1 MAEYGYTTRR
11 EHDMSHGIME
21 NDKAFYGGRQ
31 PAWHRLGT
39 VIDEDVVTSAEA
51 IRLAGLDW
59 TVEQHEIHAHVPTIV
74 NEHGETMDEEHILI
88 HDKVAN
94 IRMDTGAPLG
104 IVGTRYHVVQNIDA
118 FDFFDEIIGKGDA
131 HYHTAGSLYNGRK
144 IWALARLNRDILIG
158 GDPDE
163 KIDPFVALCNG
174 HDGNTAVS
182 VYTTPIRVVCQ
193 NTLQWSMKE
202 ASNMWKGRHTQNLTD
217 KVRDARDMLGFS
229 NAYFDALQN
238 LGDTLITQKI
248 DRISFDRMLDM
259 LVPLPAPKEDES
271 TRGLT
276 IAQNTREA
284 IHAAWDVDNLA
295 NIKHTKWGFVQAV
308 AEYVDWSK
316 THRSDDK
323 FIDQN
328 LLGANQNKT
337 LKDRSIEV
345 ALAA

>member
-1 MAEYGYTTRR
+1 MI
-11 EHDMSHGIME
+11 EHATGGILE
-21 NDKAFYGGRQ
+21 NDGAFYGGRQ

-59 TVEQHEIHAHVPTIV
+59 TVEQHDIHVHVPNGDDMPDT
-74 NEHGETMDEEHILI
+74 TTLI
-88 HDKVAN
+88 PDKVAN
-94 IRMDTGAPLG
+94 VRMDTNGTLG
-104 IVGTRYHVVQNIDA
+104 IVTPRYKIVQNVDA

-131 HYHTAGSLYNGRK
+131 HYHTAGSLFNGRK
-144 IWALARLNRDILIG
+144 VWALARLNRDILIG
-158 GDPDE
+158 GDE
-163 KIDPFVALCNG
+163 SERIDPFVALCNG
-174 HDGNTAVS
+174 HDGNTSLS
-182 VYTTPIRVVCQ
+182 VYTTPVRVVCQ
-193 NTLQWSMKE
+193 NTLQWSMQGTK
-202 ASNMWKGRHTQNLTD
+202 NMWKGRHTPNVTD

-229 NAYFDALQN
+229 NEYFDQLQT
-238 LGDTLITQKI
+238 LGDSLIRQPI
-248 DRISFDRMLDM
+248 NRISFDRMLEM
-259 LVPLPAPKEDES
+259 LVPLPAPKDEES

-295 NIKHTKWGFVQAV
+295 NVKNTKWGFVQAV

-316 THRSDDK
+316 THRSDDR

-328 LLGANQNKT
+328 LLGANQNVT
-337 LKDRSIEV
+337 LKDRSVAV